1 MHALAY
7 RGPGKLVLEQ
17 RATPM
22 PGAGEAVV
30 HVDACSIC
38 GTDLRI
44 AAGSHRAYPEA
55 NGRVPGH
62 ELAGTVV
69 AAGSGVSLHEGDHVF
84 VAPNYGCGRCRAC
97 SRGQINLCEAPRAL
111 GITDDGAF
119 ADYTL
124 LPCELVEQGNVMPF
138 RDDRDAGSI
147 ALVEPL
153 ACVLRGSHAC
163 RITRGDVVL
172 VFGAGPIGLLHV
184 AAARI
189 AGAAAVVVSEPNRAR
204 HSRALEWGAA
214 SVHGTEADEIRA
226 GLVDA
231 GAPHGADAVIVAAP
245 SADAQRA
252 ALGLAASGG
261 RVNYFAGLPR
271 GGSLVELDTNLV
283 HYGELLVTGTTAN
296 TNDDCR
302 AALDLVLN
310 GRIDTASLID
320 ARFALGSAL
329 EAFELAGSGQAL
341 KVVIEP

>member
-7 RGPGKLVLEQ
+7 RGAGKLVLEE
-17 RATPM
+17 RPR
-22 PGAGEAVV
+22 PVPSIGEAVV

-44 AAGSHRAYPEA
+44 VAGAHRAYSEP

-69 AAGSGVSLHEGDHVF
+69 AAGRGVALHEGDAVF

-97 SRGQINLCEAPRAL
+97 RRGQVNLCETPRAI

-124 LPCELVEQGNVMPF
+124 LPGELVAQGNVMTLSGGG
-138 RDDRDAGSI
+138 DAGAV

-153 ACVLRGSHAC
+153 ACVLRGSRAC
-163 RITRGDVVL
+163 RVEEGDVVL
-172 VFGAGPIGLLHV
+172 VFGAGPVGLLHV
-184 AAARI
+184 AVARA
-189 AGAAAVVVSEPNRAR
+189 AGAAAVVVSEPSPERR
-204 HSRALEWGAA
+204 PRALAWGAA
-214 SVHGTEADEIRA
+214 SVHGTDID
-226 GLVDA
+226 GLRRGLAEA
-231 GAPHGADAVIVAAP
+231 GAPSGADAVVVAAP
-245 SADAQRA
+245 AAEAQRA
-252 ALGLAASGG
+252 ALELAAPGG
-261 RVNYFAGLPR
+261 RVNFFAGLPR
-271 GGSLVELDTNLV
+271 GDSLVEFDTNLV
-283 HYGELLVTGTTAN
+283 HYRELVVTGTTAN

-302 AALDLVLN
+302 AALDLVLE

-320 ARFALGSAL
+320 ARFALESAD
-329 EAFELAGSGQAL
+329 EAFALAGSGRAL